1 MNDNTP
7 SHQSVPALVPV
18 LAAGSPA
25 KLRHWRLR
33 LAALLSEKNLLKH
46 TYEIVRSS
54 LDETVIAKIEKA
66 GWGASL
72 RCPLDLVT
80 RVLAACDEKCALL
93 AMPAEIKNEITGRL
107 AAADVKALSGTCSY
121 WRDVLTPR
129 VFRGVRVVGHPE
141 ELCGKLA
148 LLLENEHIIGS
159 MRSFTLVVTCPGKTA
174 DSNTCGVHVKTEAQ
188 YRTATLTSQVLHRA
202 QGHVESFTLDMG
214 ASDCL
219 EAPMLKT
226 FLDAMRASHQRHL
239 SLTSL
244 RTLHLKLTP
253 TTRSE
258 NRIALYRTFLDLA
271 PVLDNVFLWDRVT
284 PRRYSARTRRAVR
297 TREREVDAAY
307 SARVEN
313 ALPETWKIWVS
324 TTAPMA
330 QFLNLKPASFDWHA
344 RLIEGAWI

>member
-1 MNDNTP
+1 MDDNIP
-7 SHQSVPALVPV
+7 SDPSVPVAVPV
-18 LAAGSPA
+18 LTAGSPA
-25 KLRHWRLR
+25 KLRHWKLR
-33 LAALLSEKNLLKH
+33 LAALLDEKNLLKH
-46 TYEIVRSS
+46 RTEKAQAYEIVLRSI
-54 LDETVIAKIEKA
+54 DESVIAKIEA
-66 GWGASL
+66 GGWDASL
-72 RCPLDLVT
+72 HCPLDLVT
-80 RVLAACDEKCALL
+80 RVIAACDAKCTLL
-93 AMPAEIKNEITGRL
+93 AVPAEIKNEIPARL
-107 AAADVKALSGTCSY
+107 AATDVKALSGTCSY

-129 VFRGVRVVGHPE
+129 MFRGVRVVGHPE
-141 ELCGKLA
+141 QLCDQLE
-148 LLLENEHIIGS
+148 LLLENENIIRS
-159 MRSFTLVVTCPGKTA
+159 MRSFALVVTCPEKTA
-174 DSNTCGVHVKTEAQ
+174 DSTCGVHVKTEAQ

-202 QGHVESFTLDMG
+202 QGNVESFTLDMG

-219 EAPMLKT
+219 EVPMLKT
-226 FLDAMRASHQRHL
+226 FLDAMRASHQHHL

-258 NRIALYRTFLDLA
+258 NRIALYRAFLDVA

-284 PRRYSARTRRAVR
+284 PRRYSARTRRVVR

-313 ALPETWKIWVS
+313 ALPKTWKIWVS

-344 RLIEGAWI
+344 R

>member
-1 MNDNTP
+1 MDDNIP
-7 SHQSVPALVPV
+7 SHPLPPTPVPV
-18 LAAGSPA
+18 LTAGSPA

-33 LAALLSEKNLLKH
+33 LAALLHEKNLLKH
-46 TYEIVRSS
+46 RSEQAQAYEIVRSS
-54 LDETVIAKIEKA
+54 LDESVIAKIEKG
-66 GWGASL
+66 GWDASL
-72 RCPLDLVT
+72 HCPLDLVT

-93 AMPAEIKNEITGRL
+93 AIPAEIKNEITGRL
-107 AAADVKALSGTCSY
+107 AATDVKALSGTCSY

-129 VFRGVRVVGHPE
+129 MFRGVRVVGHPE
-141 ELCGKLA
+141 ELGGQLA
-148 LLLENEHIIGS
+148 LFLENEDIIRS
-159 MRSFTLVVTCPGKTA
+159 LRSFTLVVTCPEKSA
-174 DSNTCGVHVKTEAQ
+174 DSTCGIHVKTEAQ

-202 QGHVESFTLDMG
+202 QGHVESFTLEMG

-219 EAPMLKT
+219 EAPMLNT
-226 FLDAMRASHQRHL
+226 FLDAMRASRQRHL

-258 NRIALYRTFLDLA
+258 NRIALYRAFLDIA

-284 PRRYSARTRRAVR
+284 PRRYSARTSRVVR

-313 ALPETWKIWVS
+313 SLPKAWKIWVS

-344 RLIEGAWI
+344 R